1 MCGSAGYRLRQAELM
16 YQVEGQQQGASRLLR
31 SIIRRNPNFAG
42 NKPLLCPVHWSL
54 HRLINFP
61 VQPEG

>member
-54 HRLINFP
+54 H
-61 VQPEG
+61 